1 MRLCSSPAKR
11 PCQSERAAVA
21 LLFHKHFKHF
31 LLTRLPGVSDI
42 VSPEITVLS
51 EPWRRN
57 TAALPTA
64 AALMCHYG
72 NLISKQS
79 VAALHPHIYH
89 PRTSGCATY
98 A

>member
-1 MRLCSSPAKR
+1 M
-11 PCQSERAAVA
+11 
-21 LLFHKHFKHF
+21 
-31 LLTRLPGVSDI
+31 LTRLHGVSDI

-51 EPWRRN
+51 EPWRHN

-64 AALMCHYG
+64 AALMCLYG
-72 NLISKQS
+72 NLISKQT
-79 VAALHPHIYH
+79 VTALHPHIYH